1 MFLFKVTFGQNEVT
15 SNLMKELHSLR
26 SCTWVK
32 CWLSIID
39 GHIDNI
45 ASDAWKSMNKAESK
59 NIFKINYLH

>member
-1 MFLFKVTFGQNEVT
+1 MFLFKATFGQNKVT

-39 GHIDNI
+39 GHTDNI
-45 ASDAWKSMNKAESK
+45 ASDA
-59 NIFKINYLH
+59 